1 MKICPKCNSENADV
15 YLFCMQCGEK
25 IDASSEVTSTLVN
38 GNAEVDNDVP
48 KTRIARNMEE
58 LMAQEGEV
66 GAKTEIFQST
76 ESRINPQLIKI
87 DDEGVDGDVFDITKV
102 TTVIGRTEGELTF
115 PSDTYLSPEH
125 CFFTFSDGKLSVE
138 DFDSFNGIYIKI
150 RERINLTDGAFIL
163 TGQQLLQFF
172 PFSYKNIMVPPM
184 PEMED
189 IINFYGTSNKKIIAL
204 LKQIFSDRSEGN
216 RYYLTRD
223 RVVIGRQAGDII
235 FPDDKFMSNNHCV
248 IDYDGKNFFIED
260 TGSSNG
266 VFLRITGK
274 VDLKDYDQLLIGK
287 ELFKYRAPTE

>member
-1 MKICPKCNSENADV
+1 
-15 YLFCMQCGEK
+15 
-25 IDASSEVTSTLVN
+25 
-38 GNAEVDNDVP
+38 
-48 KTRIARNMEE
+48 
-58 LMAQEGEV
+58 
-66 GAKTEIFQST
+66 
-76 ESRINPQLIKI
+76 
-87 DDEGVDGDVFDITKV
+87 
-102 TTVIGRTEGELTF
+102 
-115 PSDTYLSPEH
+115 
-125 CFFTFSDGKLSVE
+125 
-138 DFDSFNGIYIKI
+138 
-150 RERINLTDGAFIL
+150 
-163 TGQQLLQFF
+163 
-172 PFSYKNIMVPPM
+172 MVPPM

-189 IINFYGTSNKKIIAL
+189 IINFYGTSNKKTIGL

-223 RVVIGRQAGDII
+223 RVVIGRQVGDIV